1 MTKRDPRIEHWDDER
16 KIGNSLIVTL
26 RNGWA
31 FDPREREHV
40 RGFDNAR
47 EANAAVK
54 RAEVCRCPECRAHL
68 YDEDAQS
75 ANETGAS

>member
-31 FDPREREHV
+31 FDPREREHGDG
-40 RGFDNAR
+40 RKIG
-47 EANAAVK
+47 
-54 RAEVCRCPECRAHL
+54 
-68 YDEDAQS
+68 
-75 ANETGAS
+75 